1 MVQPPE
7 SPPDSPPDPLEQHGL
22 ATGAALRRL
31 GPDEWATLARVR
43 LTALADAPEAF
54 YSTMAA
60 EEHRT
65 EAEWR
70 AAATTAAWFAALDGD
85 EPAGLVAVV
94 HGGPPAGDAMLISMW
109 VAAAYRGAGLAAE
122 LVAAALDAAAGAGE
136 ERLTLWVRTGNLRA
150 ITAYERMGF
159 VIQDPPPDA
168 HDYRCDGELFMARP
182 VSAEGR

>member
-1 MVQPPE
+1 MVPPPAR
-7 SPPDSPPDPLEQHGL
+7 PPVPPPV
-22 ATGAALRRL
+22 RRL
-31 GPDEWATLARVR
+31 GADDWGALARAR

-54 YSTMAA
+54 YSTLAA

-70 AAATTAAWFAALDGD
+70 VGATTAAWFGALDGD
-85 EPAGLVAVV
+85 GAPAGLVAVV
-94 HGGPPAGDAMLISMW
+94 HGGPPPGDAMLISMW

-136 ERLTLWVRTGNLRA
+136 ERLTLWVRTGNVRA
-150 ITAYERMGF
+150 IRAYERMGF
-159 VIQDPPPDA
+159 VLQDPPPDA
-168 HDYRCDGELFMARP
+168 HDYRCEGELFMARP